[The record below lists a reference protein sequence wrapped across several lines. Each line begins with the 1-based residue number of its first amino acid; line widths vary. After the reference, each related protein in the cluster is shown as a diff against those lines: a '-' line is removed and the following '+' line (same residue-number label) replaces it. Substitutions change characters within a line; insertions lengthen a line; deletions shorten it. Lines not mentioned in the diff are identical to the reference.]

1 MPNDFTNIYI
11 HIHYFHKQID
21 FISAIKGDVAHTLRR
36 APVSSWCSCH
46 DFTSITPNSRLQ
58 VMVVARTAHSLEP
71 LGFALLDLA
80 DSTTAFGDQW
90 GQAAVVAGEAGRDS
104 GPSSIY

>member
-1 MPNDFTNIYI
+1 
-11 HIHYFHKQID
+11 
-21 FISAIKGDVAHTLRR
+21 
-36 APVSSWCSCH
+36 
-46 DFTSITPNSRLQ
+46 
-58 VMVVARTAHSLEP
+58 MVVARTAHSLEP